1 MSVTIEKS
9 TQACDFILKAKAKFG
24 SWTLPASYN
33 RGVAGVRRLME
44 FQKETNYYDLYMNEE
59 TSRYVFRIMALKE
72 IMNSPTKY
80 GFEVNKKIGTN

>member
-1 MSVTIEKS
+1 
-9 TQACDFILKAKAKFG
+9 
-24 SWTLPASYN
+24 
-33 RGVAGVRRLME
+33 VAGVRRLME
-44 FQKETNYYDLYMNEE
+44 FQKETNYYIIHEE